1 MAKQTFTAGQVL
13 TAAQVN
19 GLQTNDFNQTVSTK
33 TAAYTFVVGDRGTRV
48 VLNDT
53 TARTFTIDD
62 AIFSAGDTIQ
72 VHNINTGVLTIAAG
86 AGVTLNGADVLTVEQ
101 YQGGTI
107 FFTSASS
114 AIFFPTAKT
123 VSAGGVVL
131 ISATTIGSGV
141 TSVTVSSAFSSTYD
155 NYLITISG
163 GVASTS
169 VDLSLQLGATTTGY
183 YAGYNKVTYSTGSAS
198 ASANNNAANFSA
210 IGVGTTNSLHAYV
223 NVLGPN
229 LAKNT
234 NINGG
239 FGINLTGS
247 TSSVFAGFLN
257 DSTQYTAFT
266 IDRSSGTLTGGTIR
280 VYGYA
285 NS

>member
-19 GLQTNDFNQTVSTK
+19 GLQTNDFNLTVSTK

-62 AIFSAGDTIQ
+62 AIFSAGDTIN

-86 AGVTLNGADVLTVEQ
+86 AGVTLNGADVLTVAQ

-123 VSAGGVVL
+123 VADSGLTL
-131 ISATTIGSGV
+131 ISSTTIGTTVS
-141 TSVTVSSAFSSTYD
+141 SVTVSSAFSSTYD
-155 NYLITISG
+155 NYAIHISG
-163 GVASTS
+163 GVASTANQ
-169 VDLSLQLGATTTGY
+169 LIMQLGGTSSGY
-183 YAGYNKVTYSTGSAS
+183 TRVAQAMTQGSATITG
-198 ASANNNAANFSA
+198 AADTEWRV
-210 IGVGTTNSLHAYV
+210 GGGTTDSLNGWV
-223 NVLGPN
+223 QLFGPN
-229 LAKNT
+229 LAKRT
-234 NINGG
+234 VMQTIWTEPSST
-239 FGINLTGS
+239 GIGIISWGVLS
-247 TSSVFAGFLN
+247 

-266 IDRSSGTLTGGTIR
+266 LTTNTGTLTGGTIR